1 EATDR
6 IFVAVAG
13 DPGKGTPPGLAL
25 IDGKDNRLITTI
37 PFPEGALDGNGVVY
51 NPGDRLVYVAIPNVG
66 VGIFDPEQAKFVA
79 AIAIVGEKGAAGTH
93 GVAIDTRTDLLFATN
108 RAENTVSVINLKDSK
123 ELTRLRV
130 GLAPEGLGVDADRGA
145 VYVANSGENTVSF
158 IETGKLEV
166 IATLIV
172 GPTPKT
178 AAVNIGNGQ
187 FFVPTFGDDRVR
199 LVRP

>member
-1 EATDR
+1 
-6 IFVAVAG
+6 
-13 DPGKGTPPGLAL
+13 
-25 IDGKDNRLITTI
+25 
-37 PFPEGALDGNGVVY
+37 
-51 NPGDRLVYVAIPNVG
+51 
-66 VGIFDPEQAKFVA
+66 
-79 AIAIVGEKGAAGTH
+79 
-93 GVAIDTRTDLLFATN
+93 
-108 RAENTVSVINLKDSK
+108 
-123 ELTRLRV
+123 V

-187 FFVPTFGDDRVR
+187 FFVPTLLDDRVR
-199 LVRP
+199 LIQP